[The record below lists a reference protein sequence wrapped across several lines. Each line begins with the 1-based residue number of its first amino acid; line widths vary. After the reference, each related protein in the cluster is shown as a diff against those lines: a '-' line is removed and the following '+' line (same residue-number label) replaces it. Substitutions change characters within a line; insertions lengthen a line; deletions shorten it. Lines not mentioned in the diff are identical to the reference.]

1 MAGELVTVPRPA
13 IIEAGGD
20 EWWGMPA
27 SLHRSALRTHA
38 LATRCC
44 VRTVSRSSGS
54 RRTDSTVA
62 GDEPKAGRL
71 SRRHTSSSTSYPR
84 TASSAMAPDISSA
97 IGVPSALA
105 PCVVFIRSVLQIG
118 VGATARPGQKVRR
131 YSWIN
136 RGVESQ
142 TEDREGHGRVS
153 WFRVDPVG
161 PCSGRLDY
169 GLVTHRP
176 DRAFMLAGSRRRPI
190 AWLGT
195 WPCPP
200 GGTVLRR

>member
-1 MAGELVTVPRPA
+1 MDGELVTVPRPA

-105 PCVVFIRSVLQIG
+105 PCVVFIRSDLVRKYGGIRGSTVVSRARQRTERVMAEFRGFGQIQKGPVQGAWITASSPTGQIG
-118 VGATARPGQKVRR
+118 PSCLLDCAAAQSLGLV
-131 YSWIN
+131 
-136 RGVESQ
+136 
-142 TEDREGHGRVS
+142 HGRVRLEGQC
-153 WFRVDPVG
+153 FVG
-161 PCSGRLDY
+161 D
-169 GLVTHRP
+169 
-176 DRAFMLAGSRRRPI
+176 RRR
-190 AWLGT
+190 
-195 WPCPP
+195 
-200 GGTVLRR
+200 